1 MAVMALTSLE
11 VVCEGWSRRHGQA
24 GQGGRKFS
32 VAAHGCPRGRCSL
45 CLCFPVGRVGI
56 IVPTQKVVRS
66 QDRIGI

>member
-1 MAVMALTSLE
+1 MAVMALTRLE

-45 CLCFPVGRVGI
+45 TSPLPSG
-56 IVPTQKVVRS
+56 
-66 QDRIGI
+66 